1 MSVKEELIRKVLR
14 RIEKLLEDHWNG
26 AIGSKVVKE
35 EIASI
40 IDSYFEAVEPLQ
52 KLEREIENE
61 QTD

>member
-26 AIGSKVVKE
+26 AIGDKLVKE
-35 EIASI
+35 EIVSI